1 MNKLFCLLALAVPLM
16 AATETASVTVPNA
29 QAAQLATIVESWIQ
43 GQTNPDGSLKYP
55 GATAAVRRGALLD
68 TILREGVRRVI
79 RQACSQF
86 PANCPASIQAGI
98 NDKATAEATIDTEVG
113 TIIQ

>member
-1 MNKLFCLLALAVPLM
+1 MRTLLYLLALALPLT

-29 QAAQLATIVESWIQ
+29 QAAQLAVIVESWIQ

-55 GATAAVRRGALLD
+55 GVTVAARRGALLD
-68 TILREGVRRVI
+68 SILREGVRRVI
-79 RQACSQF
+79 RQACGQF
-86 PANCPASIQAGI
+86 PADCPAAIKAGI
-98 NDKATAEATIDTEVG
+98 DDKATAEAVIDTEVV